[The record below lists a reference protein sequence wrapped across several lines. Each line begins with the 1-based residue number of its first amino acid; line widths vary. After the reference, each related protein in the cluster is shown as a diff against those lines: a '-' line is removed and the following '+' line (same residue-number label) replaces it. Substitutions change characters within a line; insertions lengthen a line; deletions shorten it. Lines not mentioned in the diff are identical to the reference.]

1 MLSECVM
8 QQHGLPEWH
17 GWLGHGSEAQASAA
31 KYAFIA
37 DDNYVDQAELSD
49 QMMGEKIERLTVQG
63 QHYDSMGNICTVCLG
78 VHDVLGC
85 TTLLAV
91 VLCVC

>member
-8 QQHGLPEWH
+8 QQHGLPEWRS
-17 GWLGHGSEAQASAA
+17 GVGRGNEAALAA
-31 KYAFIA
+31 MHALAVDHTYA
-37 DDNYVDQAELSD
+37 DQAELSD
-49 QMMGEKIERLTVQG
+49 QMIGEKIESPTVQG
-63 QHYDSMGNICTVCLG
+63 QHYESMGNTCTVCLG

-91 VLCVC
+91 GLCVC